1 PLLRIVASNRRFDR
15 FAVER
20 ADLLGASD
28 KILPR
33 LGKQA
38 LGSCRARLQSVQPH
52 VQAVAFGLVLL
63 FSFIERSAEP
73 AALRVGFCK
82 ARLDL
87 TELSAG
93 RGQRVLTFSQPPR
106 QP

>member
-1 PLLRIVASNRRFDR
+1 MSSSGAPCRNVDLRAPN
-15 FAVER
+15 
-20 ADLLGASD
+20 LGASD

-38 LGSCRARLQSVQPH
+38 LGGCGARLQSVQPH

-63 FSFIERSAEP
+63 FGFIKRSVEP
-73 AALRVGFCK
+73 SALRVGFCK

-93 RGQRVLTFSQPPR
+93 RG
-106 QP
+106 